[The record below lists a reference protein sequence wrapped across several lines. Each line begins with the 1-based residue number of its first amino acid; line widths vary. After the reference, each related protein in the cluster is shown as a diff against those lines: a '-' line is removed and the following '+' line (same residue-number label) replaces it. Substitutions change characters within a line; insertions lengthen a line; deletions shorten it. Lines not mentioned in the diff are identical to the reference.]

1 MTNTFNLILHMSLLL
16 YLIWSAIVDIRTRTI
31 SRKMALCFSI
41 IITIAKLSL
50 TPSVS
55 HILSSCLP
63 GLCFLLIGI
72 LTKQALGYGDGI
84 VVLIIG
90 FALGLPDTIM
100 IILIAFFSAAI
111 ISIILLI
118 ARKNKRYSIPFV
130 PFLLWGHIL
139 QLIYTHFTS

>member
-1 MTNTFNLILHMSLLL
+1 MTNTFNLILHGSLLL
-16 YLIWSAIVDIRTRTI
+16 YLIWSAIIDIRTRTI
-31 SRKMALCFSI
+31 SRKMALYFSI

-50 TPSVS
+50 TPSAS

-139 QLIYTHFTS
+139 QLICTHFTS